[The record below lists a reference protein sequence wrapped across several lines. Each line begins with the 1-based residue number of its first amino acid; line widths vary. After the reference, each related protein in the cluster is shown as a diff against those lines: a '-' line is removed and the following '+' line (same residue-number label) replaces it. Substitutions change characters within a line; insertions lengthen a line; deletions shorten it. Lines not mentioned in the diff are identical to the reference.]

1 MKKNLGTPDRV
12 IRILLAVVLAYVYF
26 GGWVT
31 GTVGMLLL
39 AVGIVLVLTSVVSFC
54 PLYKILG
61 LSSARNTPK

>member
-1 MKKNLGTPDRV
+1 MKKNLGTADRV
-12 IRILLAVVLAYVYF
+12 IRILLAVVLAYVYY

-31 GTVGMLLL
+31 GTAGMVLL

-61 LSSARNTPK
+61 LSSTRTASK